1 MATNYYYFVSLI
13 SIFQTHKPKL
23 PLMQATKTEGQ
34 ATGIRGGAAAQPTQ
48 RLRDRKVKDL
58 ITDKKRL
65 VEVPYT
71 ASLADTMNALLANR
85 VVAVPV
91 AAPPGHWIGAGGSMI
106 LESDKQTGAARKH
119 YIGMLT
125 MLDVLAHIAG
135 NQADPAEDDGGDLD
149 RKMQVPVS
157 SIIGHCLESL
167 SLWTLNSN
175 TGIIDCME
183 VFSKGI
189 HRALVPVDGHTENIA
204 GVELVES
211 ASSYRMVTQMDLLKF
226 LKLHENELKGILGRP
241 IREFGAVSEYVFGV
255 SDRTKVIHAIRCMNG
270 ASLSAVPI
278 IESTDD
284 IEENHGEL
292 INGKERRLVGTF
304 SATDLRGCPMPL
316 LKSCLQMNV
325 MDFINRL
332 SDIPLHEASGLRN
345 STKELITC
353 GPGSLLGEA
362 VDKVVRNHVHRVWV
376 VDELGLLAG
385 LISLTDIIRATRA
398 WMISEPA

>member
-1 MATNYYYFVSLI
+1 
-13 SIFQTHKPKL
+13 
-23 PLMQATKTEGQ
+23 MQATKMEEKTTEV
-34 ATGIRGGAAAQPTQ
+34 RGGASTPQPQ
-48 RLRDRKVKDL
+48 RLRDKKVKDL
-58 ITDKKRL
+58 IHEKKRL

-119 YIGMLT
+119 YIGMVT

-135 NQADPAEDDGGDLD
+135 NDADPAEVDGGDLD
-149 RKMQVPVS
+149 KKMQVSVS

-175 TGIIDCME
+175 TSILDCME

-189 HRALVPVDGHTENIA
+189 HRALVPVDSHMENIS

-226 LKLHENELKGILGRP
+226 LNAHEHELRGILARP
-241 IREFGAVSEYVFGV
+241 VRELGAVSDIVFGV
-255 SDRTKVIHAIRCMNG
+255 TDKTKVIDAIRCMNR
-270 ASLSAVPI
+270 ASLNAVPI
-278 IESTDD
+278 VESTED
-284 IEENHGEL
+284 IEEDHGQL
-292 INGKERRLVGTF
+292 INAKDRKVVGTF
-304 SATDLRGCPMPL
+304 SATDLRGCPIPL
-316 LKSCLQMNV
+316 LQSCLQQNV
-325 MDFINRL
+325 MDFIHKL
-332 SDIPLHEASGLRN
+332 CGIALHESSGLRN

-353 GPGSLLGEA
+353 RPESLLREV
-362 VDKVVRNHVHRVWV
+362 VDKVVKNHVHRVWV
-376 VDELGLLAG
+376 VNESGLLVG
-385 LISLTDIIRATRA
+385 LISLTDIIRAARA
-398 WMISEPA
+398 WMLSEPA